1 MSRRPRVM
9 VCVTR
14 QKTCERLIRVGK
26 KLVNGSEGELV
37 VVHVSRVGDNFLGSN
52 DEGEALD
59 YLFQEA
65 KNAGA
70 NLTVIRSD
78 NILNTLLDQ
87 AKKNNITE
95 IVMGESPE
103 AGSGPNLIQ
112 NMERM
117 LPKVKFNI
125 IPTRHN

>member
-78 NILNTLLDQ
+78 YNLTPKL
-87 AKKNNITE
+87 AKAKNN
-95 IVMGESPE
+95 
-103 AGSGPNLIQ
+103 N
-112 NMERM
+112 
-117 LPKVKFNI
+117 
-125 IPTRHN
+125 